1 MLAAYPDGRAA
12 HPDAAGFGPR
22 AGATAAPYPHWSL
35 RSAVHWAA
43 TGLIVPVALGRVVIS
58 LGVGPGRFDRLALTI
73 RVITASVPGH
83 PVPDARACVAVG
95 LGVERTLGQGVG
107 FGFRRLTDIIRGA
120 LHRQP

>member
-1 MLAAYPDGRAA
+1 M
-12 HPDAAGFGPR
+12 
-22 AGATAAPYPHWSL
+22 
-35 RSAVHWAA
+35 
-43 TGLIVPVALGRVVIS
+43 IS

-95 LGVERTLGQGVG
+95 LGVERTLGQGIG
-107 FGFRRLTDIIRGA
+107 FGFRRLTDIIRRI